1 LFLEALD
8 VARKLEACGLDVE
21 MCLGFTLKDLPE
33 DDDSPSTQA
42 AREVLEMIETG
53 EELAQAIA
61 VSACA

>member
-1 LFLEALD
+1 
-8 VARKLEACGLDVE
+8 